1 VRTWALK
8 GETPV
13 VQFYFTWHQLLLIAG
28 MLDQASNF
36 LFRKAELEDR
46 QKICSTGNR
55 VHSR

>member
-13 VQFYFTWHQLLLIAG
+13 VQFYFTWHQLSLIAG

-36 LFRKAELEDR
+36 LFRKAELKDW
-46 QKICSTGNR
+46 QKIWLHR
-55 VHSR
+55 